1 MALFWKKETQTDQ
14 NGDTRTA
21 VQLVQDENRDSDSK
35 ICFRHLEALYLMQ
48 GQGVVLKF
56 YIENFKRMNELFGFS
71 YCEELLENVLAY
83 LEEEAGCTVYRYVG
97 VEFIVIL
104 KNCSQGKAIRMV
116 ETMLERFQHGWK
128 IRDTD
133 CICSVSV
140 GICSYPGYAANA
152 EDLLKY
158 LDLAVSHAREQG
170 SDQYALYDAK
180 LHNKYQRNM
189 AVARYLSTALAKNE
203 IEVRYRPT
211 YNAET
216 KKFTRAEFY
225 MRVFVQG
232 VGMVGSAEFVP
243 IAEDTG
249 QVRALDYYALDK
261 VASKIAELIDEGREF
276 ESIALAISPVILQ
289 QEDFIEKVASV
300 IKTYHIPAGKLAIEI
315 DEYVLST
322 ATLDLMVLMQE
333 LSSMG
338 VELILNN
345 FGSGYSGLT
354 QSLELP
360 VDTLK
365 FDRMFIWRLETNPQS
380 EHIIEGLA
388 QIAAK
393 MGKRLIAEGVE
404 TVAQVEAL
412 NRFGCGL
419 QQGFYYAP
427 TLPENTLNSVLDAT
441 LEESHTILDQEREK
455 LRH

>member
-1 MALFWKKETQTDQ
+1 M
-14 NGDTRTA
+14 
-21 VQLVQDENRDSDSK
+21 
-35 ICFRHLEALYLMQ
+35 
-48 GQGVVLKF
+48 
-56 YIENFKRMNELFGFS
+56 
-71 YCEELLENVLAY
+71 
-83 LEEEAGCTVYRYVG
+83 TV
-97 VEFIVIL
+97 
-104 KNCSQGKAIRMV
+104 KS
-116 ETMLERFQHGWK
+116 
-128 IRDTD
+128 
-133 CICSVSV
+133 
-140 GICSYPGYAANA
+140 P
-152 EDLLKY
+152 
-158 LDLAVSHAREQG
+158 
-170 SDQYALYDAK
+170 
-180 LHNKYQRNM
+180 
-189 AVARYLSTALAKNE
+189 
-203 IEVRYRPT
+203 
-211 YNAET
+211 
-216 KKFTRAEFY
+216 
-225 MRVFVQG
+225 
-232 VGMVGSAEFVP
+232 
-243 IAEDTG
+243 
-249 QVRALDYYALDK
+249 
-261 VASKIAELIDEGREF
+261 EF

-289 QEDFIEKVASV
+289 QEDFIEKVESL

-333 LSSMG
+333 LSALG

-393 MGKRLIAEGVE
+393 MGKKLIAEGVE

-427 TLPENTLNSVLDAT
+427 TLPETTLNSVLDAT